1 MIEKLREFAKSLN
14 FESVK
19 NLWKEEWTPI
29 AVAVAGVVLLLVVVS
44 LVRGIKRR
52 RERRRIMRA
61 SEKDLG
67 YDPASIPSGVAGLAF
82 QFFLCGVVV
91 ATSVFHQD

>member
-14 FESVK
+14 PETVK

-29 AVAVAGVVLLLVVVS
+29 ALAVAGVVVLLVIVS

-52 RERRRIMRA
+52 VGRNKIVYA
-61 SEKDLG
+61 TEKDLG
-67 YDPASIPSGVAGLAF
+67 YNPASIPSGMAGLAF
-82 QFFLCGVVV
+82 QFFLCGVAV
-91 ATSVFHQD
+91 ATSIFHRD